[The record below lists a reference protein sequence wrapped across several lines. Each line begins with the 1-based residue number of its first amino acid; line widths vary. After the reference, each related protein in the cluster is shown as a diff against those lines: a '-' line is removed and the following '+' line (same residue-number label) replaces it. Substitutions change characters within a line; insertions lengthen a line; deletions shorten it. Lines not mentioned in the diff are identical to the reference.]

1 MLYTVFISK
10 GKYGPASELIRLDGM
25 RRAEASMLA
34 RLVLIHGEDVDVV
47 LRPELEEGDYER
59 RSIASQL

>member
-10 GKYGPASELIRLDGM
+10 GQYGPASGSIRLDGM
-25 RRAEASMLA
+25 PLEDATGLA
-34 RLVLIHGEDVDVV
+34 RLMLVHGEDVDVV